1 MILNEEQ
8 INYIAENLSFYG
20 IKSEGLKEDL
30 LDHICTEIENSS
42 QTDFSIAYQKAIKKF
57 GGYNSLERLQE
68 KTFNS
73 LHLKKTQNRRK
84 LVYLFAFFV
93 AFTMSTGALFK
104 LFHWPFAGIILF
116 TGFITMNFIL
126 LPLFFIDRYK
136 RKIIN

>member
-20 IKSEGLKEDL
+20 IKSDDLKEDL

-73 LHLKKTQNRRK
+73 LHLNPKSVANASINCISCSK
-84 LVYLFAFFV
+84 LSCWL
-93 AFTMSTGALFK
+93 G
-104 LFHWPFAGIILF
+104 
-116 TGFITMNFIL
+116 NFIL
-126 LPLFFIDRYK
+126 FNQVWI
-136 RKIIN
+136 